1 MSWFKRK
8 SASSTTGAPAP
19 VAAADPVPAPVADA
33 TAPVAPAAP
42 TSPAE
47 PVMAAAPPPASVPAA
62 APAATPAA
70 NGASNASNA
79 TIATTMMDYPL
90 TLTYAANRA
99 KNYFPNREIVTLTAD
114 GYERTTYGSA
124 YDRSRQ
130 LASALE
136 KLGIGRGDRIGTV
149 AWNTARHF
157 ELYLAVPCMGAVLH
171 TINLRLPVDQLAFII
186 NDAADRVL
194 FVDADLV
201 PIIEKVAGQIPSV
214 EYLVVMNGEAS
225 PTAENMPK
233 VLAYETLLATGSP
246 NYQWPELDERAPA
259 AMCYTSGTTGNPKG
273 VVYSHRSSLLHAITV
288 TQADTLA
295 LSERDVA
302 MPLVPMFHVNCW
314 GLPHASLLVGSKL
327 VLPSRFMTPDR
338 VAQAIADERV
348 TLSAGVPTIWLGML
362 QLLAQRPD
370 LDISTLERVVIGGSA
385 APVSLIQAMQGRG
398 VTVVHAWGMTETS
411 PIGTV
416 SRLMAH
422 LEGLPEDQR
431 IAYQAK
437 QGRVVPG
444 VELRIVD
451 LATGAEIPRDGVTFG
466 EIQVRGPW
474 ITGSYYH
481 DANTEMGQDKFVD
494 GWFRTGDVATM
505 DSEGYVQIVDRTKDV
520 VKSGGEWISSVIL
533 ESEIMGH
540 PQVLEAAVIGLPH
553 PKWQERPVALVVLKP
568 DAAGQLTEADIIS
581 FLEPRVAKWWLPD
594 RVLFVE
600 SIPKTSVLKI
610 DKKLIRAQMADQVT
624 LGEA

>member
-1 MSWFKRK
+1 MSWFRRN
-8 SASSTTGAPAP
+8 SASRDTAAPAATNASAAPAAMSADTPAAEPQPALAEAP
-19 VAAADPVPAPVADA
+19 VAAAPETS
-33 TAPVAPAAP
+33 TAPQ
-42 TSPAE
+42 
-47 PVMAAAPPPASVPAA
+47 PAA
-62 APAATPAA
+62 APAPKSSI
-70 NGASNASNA
+70 AS
-79 TIATTMMDYPL
+79 TMMDYPL
-90 TLTYAANRA
+90 TLTYAAHRA
-99 KNYFPNREIVTLTAD
+99 KNYFANREIVTLTAD
-114 GYERTTYGSA
+114 GTERTTYGQV

-130 LASALE
+130 LSSALE
-136 KLGIGRGDRIGTV
+136 KLGMQQGDRIGTI

-171 TINLRLPVDQLAFII
+171 TINLRLPQDQLTFII
-186 NDAADRVL
+186 NDAADRIL

-201 PIIEKVAGQIPSV
+201 PLIEKIAGEIPSV
-214 EYLVVMNGEAS
+214 EYVVVMNGQAS

-233 VLAYETLLATGSP
+233 VLNYEELLVTGSP
-246 NYQWPELDERAPA
+246 DYQWPELEEHAPA

-314 GLPHASLLVGSKL
+314 GLPHAGLMVGAKL

-338 VAQAIADERV
+338 TAQVIADERV
-348 TLSAGVPTIWLGML
+348 TLSAGVPTLWIGFV
-362 QLLAQRPD
+362 QVLAQRPD
-370 LDISTLERVVIGGSA
+370 LDVSSLNRVVIGGSA
-385 APVSLIQAMQGRG
+385 APVSLITALQSRG
-398 VTVVHAWGMTETS
+398 IPVVHAWGMTETS

-422 LEGLPEDQR
+422 LEKLPPEQQV
-431 IAYQAK
+431 AYQAK

-451 LATGAEIPRDGVTFG
+451 LASGEEVPHDGTTYG

-474 ITGSYYH
+474 ITASYYH
-481 DANTEMGQDKFVD
+481 DMNTEQGQDKFID

-505 DSEGYVQIVDRTKDV
+505 DPEGYVQIVDRTKDV

-533 ESEIMGH
+533 ENEIVGH
-540 PQVLEAAVIGLPH
+540 PQVLEAAVIALPH
-553 PKWQERPVALVVLKP
+553 PKWQERPVALVVPKP
-568 DAAGQLTEADIIS
+568 DAVGQLTEADILAY
-581 FLEPRVAKWWLPD
+581 LEPRVAKWWLPD
-594 RVLFVE
+594 RVIFVE
-600 SIPKTSVLKI
+600 AIPKTSVLKI
-610 DKKLIRAQMADQVT
+610 DKKLIRAQLADQVH
-624 LGEA
+624 LDDE